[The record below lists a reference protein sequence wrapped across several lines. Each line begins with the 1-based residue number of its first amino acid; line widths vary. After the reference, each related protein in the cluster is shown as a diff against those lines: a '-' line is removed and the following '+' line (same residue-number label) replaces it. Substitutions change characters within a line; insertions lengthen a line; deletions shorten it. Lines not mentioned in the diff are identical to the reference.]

1 MNKLLKRLIG
11 RLPLFLFLIALQFAA
26 IIFIIANFSAGNGYY
41 LTIMTAFGFVVV
53 FYIVSR
59 DDHPAYKIPWII
71 VVLAAPVFG
80 VPFYIIFGPRGGG
93 RKFAREM
100 ARYQEHYER
109 EMRTTLPHPKP
120 EILEQ
125 PRQVSPH
132 LARQADYITT
142 ISSGRVWNHTE
153 VEFFALGEL
162 AFRQI
167 LKEIELAKRFVL
179 LESFIIEEGEMW
191 GTLLDL
197 LVKKVHEGVVV
208 RLMYDDMGSIPTL
221 PAGYERKIRSL
232 GIIVV
237 AFNRVRPHLNS
248 RLNYRDHRKI
258 IVIDGDVGFT
268 GGINFADEYIN
279 RKIRFGHWKDT
290 TVMLKGDAVWDLT
303 LLFLQQWMFTTN
315 EDLDLTEFIP
325 KKKFLT
331 DGYIQ
336 PFGDSPLDGD
346 NVAENAYIQII
357 NHAKRYVWITT
368 PYLIID
374 TQMATSLIIAAQ
386 SGVDVRIITPHYP
399 DKWYVHP
406 VSRSNYMQ
414 LLLAGVRVY
423 EYTPGCINA
432 KMFVSDDE
440 VSIVGTTNID
450 FRSIYLHF
458 ECVESYYQSPVV
470 RAVRDDIERT
480 LQVCTEISQADEE
493 SLPVHKR
500 LGRNVLKLFAPLM

>member
-125 PRQVSPH
+125 LRQVSPH

-167 LKEIELAKRFVL
+167 LKEIELA
-179 LESFIIEEGEMW
+179 
-191 GTLLDL
+191 
-197 LVKKVHEGVVV
+197 
-208 RLMYDDMGSIPTL
+208 
-221 PAGYERKIRSL
+221 
-232 GIIVV
+232 
-237 AFNRVRPHLNS
+237 
-248 RLNYRDHRKI
+248 
-258 IVIDGDVGFT
+258 
-268 GGINFADEYIN
+268 
-279 RKIRFGHWKDT
+279 
-290 TVMLKGDAVWDLT
+290 
-303 LLFLQQWMFTTN
+303 
-315 EDLDLTEFIP
+315 
-325 KKKFLT
+325 
-331 DGYIQ
+331 
-336 PFGDSPLDGD
+336 
-346 NVAENAYIQII
+346 
-357 NHAKRYVWITT
+357 
-368 PYLIID
+368 
-374 TQMATSLIIAAQ
+374 
-386 SGVDVRIITPHYP
+386 
-399 DKWYVHP
+399 
-406 VSRSNYMQ
+406 
-414 LLLAGVRVY
+414 
-423 EYTPGCINA
+423 
-432 KMFVSDDE
+432 
-440 VSIVGTTNID
+440 
-450 FRSIYLHF
+450 
-458 ECVESYYQSPVV
+458 
-470 RAVRDDIERT
+470 
-480 LQVCTEISQADEE
+480 
-493 SLPVHKR
+493 
-500 LGRNVLKLFAPLM
+500 